1 MAETVDAMEALLQHL
16 AGLPLTWLLATLLAY
31 RLALVVHARAG
42 NSPWLHPVAVATLL
56 LVLVLLAGDIDYA
69 TYFEGG
75 RFIHV
80 LLGPATVALAVPL
93 YHQVQRLRRDWAGLL
108 GGALLGSA
116 VAVVVSMARAAWLGA
131 SHATV
136 LSMAVKS
143 VTMPIA
149 IGLTEKMGGVAS
161 LTSALVMLTGILGGA
176 ITQPLLAL
184 MRIREPHITGFTL
197 GVVAHGI
204 GAARALQVSSEMGAF
219 AGLAMGLAGLLTA
232 LLLPVCLQLA
242 GFL

>member
-1 MAETVDAMEALLQHL
+1 MSGLIAVLEHI
-16 AGLPLTWLLATLLAY
+16 AGIPLTWLLATLVAY
-31 RLALVVHARAG
+31 RLALTLHRRAG
-42 NSPWLHPVAVATLL
+42 NSPWLHPVAVATVLIVGIL
-56 LVLVLLAGDIDYA
+56 LVTGVDYT

-75 RFIHV
+75 RYIHV

-93 YHQVQRLRRDWAGLL
+93 YHQLQRLREDWLGLL

-116 VAVVVSMARAAWLGA
+116 VAVAAAMLLAGWLGASQATVVSMAA
-131 SHATV
+131 
-136 LSMAVKS
+136 KS

-149 IGLTEKMGGVAS
+149 IGLTEKLGGVVS

-176 ITQPLLAL
+176 MTQPILTL
-184 MRIREPHITGFTL
+184 MRIREPHIAGFTL

-204 GAARALQVSSEMGAF
+204 GTARALQGSNEMGAF

-232 LLLPVCLQLA
+232 VLVPLCLQLA

>member
-1 MAETVDAMEALLQHL
+1 MSVLQHI
-16 AGLPLTWLLATLLAY
+16 AGLPFTWLLATLLAY
-31 RLALVVHARAG
+31 RLALTVHRRAG
-42 NSPWLHPVAVATLL
+42 NSAWLHPVAVSTALLVVLL
-56 LVLVLLAGDIDYA
+56 LTAGVDYE

-75 RFIHV
+75 RYIHV

-93 YHQVQRLRRDWAGLL
+93 YHQLARLKRDWISLL
-108 GGALLGSA
+108 AGALVGSA
-116 VAVVVSMARAAWLGA
+116 IAVVFSMWLAGFLGA
-131 SHATV
+131 SEATV
-136 LSMAVKS
+136 ISMAAKS

-149 IGLTEKMGGVAS
+149 LGITEKLGGVPS

-176 ITQPLLAL
+176 ITQPILAL
-184 MRIREPHITGFTL
+184 MRIRETYIAGFTL

-204 GAARALQVSSEMGAF
+204 GTARAMQGGQDMGAF

-232 LLLPVCLQLA
+232 VLVPVCLRLA

>member
-1 MAETVDAMEALLQHL
+1 MTDLVSLWQHV
-16 AGLPLTWLLATLLAY
+16 AGLPVTWLLATLVAY
-31 RLALVVHARAG
+31 RVALAVHRRAG
-42 NSPWLHPVAVATLL
+42 GSAWVHPVAVATLL
-56 LVLVLLAGDIDYA
+56 LVCVLLATGVDYG

-75 RFIHV
+75 RYIHL

-93 YHQVQRLRRDWAGLL
+93 YHQLQRLRDAWAGLL

-116 VAVVVSMARAAWLGA
+116 VAVAVAMALAHLLGA
-131 SHATV
+131 SEATV
-136 LSMAVKS
+136 ISMSAKS

-149 IGLTEKMGGVAS
+149 IGLTEKLGGVVS
-161 LTSALVMLTGILGGA
+161 LTSAMVMLTGILGGA

-184 MRIREPHITGFTL
+184 MRIREPYIAGFTL

-204 GAARALQVSSEMGAF
+204 GTARALQGGQEMGAF

-232 LLLPVCLQLA
+232 VFVPLCLRLT
-242 GFL
+242 GFF

>member
-1 MAETVDAMEALLQHL
+1 MNGIAALGQHL
-16 AGLPLTWLLATLLAY
+16 AGLPLTWLLATLAAY
-31 RLALVVHARAG
+31 RVAVAVHRKAR

-56 LVLVLLAGDIDYA
+56 LVSILLLADIDYA

-75 RFIHV
+75 RYIHI

-93 YHQVQRLRRDWAGLL
+93 YHQLAARLRRAWMGLL

-116 VAVVVSMARAAWLGA
+116 VAVVVAMVLAAALGA

-136 LSMAVKS
+136 LSMAAKS

-149 IGLTEKMGGVAS
+149 LGLTEKLGGIPS

-176 ITQPLLAL
+176 ITQPVLAL
-184 MRIREPHITGFTL
+184 MRIGEPYIAGFTL
-197 GVVAHGI
+197 GTVAHGI
-204 GAARALQVSSEMGAF
+204 GTARALQGSIEMGAF

-232 LLLPVCLQLA
+232 VLVPVGLQLA
-242 GFL
+242 GLL

>member
-1 MAETVDAMEALLQHL
+1 MNGVAAAIEHL

-31 RLALVVHARAG
+31 RIALAAHRRAG
-42 NSPWLHPVAVATLL
+42 NSPWLHPVAVATVL
-56 LVLVLLAGDIDYA
+56 LVVVLLAGGIDYA

-75 RFIHV
+75 RYIHI

-93 YHQVQRLRRDWAGLL
+93 YHQLPRLRRDWAGLL
-108 GGALLGSA
+108 GGALFGSA
-116 VAVVVSMARAAWLGA
+116 VAVGVAMALAAGLGA

-136 LSMAVKS
+136 LSMAAKS

-149 IGLTEKMGGVAS
+149 IGLTEKLGGVVS

-176 ITQPLLAL
+176 ITQPLLSL
-184 MRIREPHITGFTL
+184 MRVRDPYITGFTL

-204 GAARALQVSSEMGAF
+204 GTARALQGGSEMGAF

-232 LLLPVCLQLA
+232 VLVPLCLQLA
-242 GFL
+242 GLL

>member
-1 MAETVDAMEALLQHL
+1 MSGVTSVAQYL
-16 AGLPLTWLLATLLAY
+16 AGLPLTWLLATLVAY
-31 RLALVVHARAG
+31 RISLAVHRRAG
-42 NSPWLHPVAVATLL
+42 NSPLLHPVAVSTLL
-56 LVLVLLAGDIDYA
+56 LVSVLLLGDIDYA

-75 RFIHV
+75 RYIHI

-93 YHQVQRLRRDWAGLL
+93 YHQLARLRSDWKGLL

-116 VAVVVSMARAAWLGA
+116 VAVALSMALAAGLGA

-136 LSMAVKS
+136 LSMAAKS

-149 IGLTEKMGGVAS
+149 IGLTEKLGGVAS

-176 ITQPLLAL
+176 ITQPMLAL
-184 MRIREPHITGFTL
+184 MRIREPYITGFTL
-197 GVVAHGI
+197 GTVAHGI
-204 GAARALQVSSEMGAF
+204 GTARALQGGAEMGAF

-232 LLLPVCLQLA
+232 VLVPVCLKLV
-242 GFL
+242 GLF

>member
-1 MAETVDAMEALLQHL
+1 MPVIQHI
-16 AGLPLTWLLATLLAY
+16 ASLPLTWLLATLLAY
-31 RLALVVHARAG
+31 RLGLAVHKRAG
-42 NSPWLHPVAVATLL
+42 NSPWLHPVAVATVV
-56 LVLVLLAGDIDYA
+56 LVAVLLAGGVDYD

-75 RFIHV
+75 RYIHI
-80 LLGPATVALAVPL
+80 LLGPATVALAIPL
-93 YHQVQRLRRDWAGLL
+93 YHQLGRLRRDWAGLL
-108 GGALLGSA
+108 GGALAGSA
-116 VAVVVSMARAAWLGA
+116 MAVAAAMLVAWLLGA

-136 LSMAVKS
+136 LSMAAKS

-149 IGLTEKMGGVAS
+149 IGVTEKLGGVVS

-184 MRIREPHITGFTL
+184 MRIREPHIAGFTL

-204 GAARALQVSSEMGAF
+204 GTARALQGGQEMGAF

-232 LLLPVCLQLA
+232 VLVPVCLKLA

>member
-1 MAETVDAMEALLQHL
+1 MQVIQHI
-16 AGLPLTWLLATLLAY
+16 ASLPLTWLLATLLAY
-31 RLALVVHARAG
+31 RLGLAVHQRAG
-42 NSPWLHPVAVATLL
+42 NSPWLHPVAVATVV
-56 LVLVLLAGDIDYA
+56 LVAVLLAGGVDYD

-75 RFIHV
+75 RYIHI

-93 YHQVQRLRRDWAGLL
+93 YHQLGRLRRDWAGLL
-108 GGALLGSA
+108 GGALAGSA
-116 VAVVVSMARAAWLGA
+116 MAVAAAMLVAWLLGA

-136 LSMAVKS
+136 LSMAAKS

-149 IGLTEKMGGVAS
+149 IGVTEKLGGVVS

-184 MRIREPHITGFTL
+184 MRIREPHIAGFTL

-204 GAARALQVSSEMGAF
+204 GTARALQGGQEMGAF

-232 LLLPVCLQLA
+232 VLVPVCLKLA

>member
-1 MAETVDAMEALLQHL
+1 M
-16 AGLPLTWLLATLLAY
+16 TWLLATLLAY
-31 RLALVVHARAG
+31 RLALVVHQRSG
-42 NSPWLHPVAVATLL
+42 NSAWLHPVAVATVMLVCVLL
-56 LVLVLLAGDIDYA
+56 LGGVSYE

-75 RFIHV
+75 RYIHM

-93 YHQVQRLRRDWAGLL
+93 YHQLQRLRSDWLSLL
-108 GGALLGSA
+108 AGALLGSA
-116 VAVVVSMARAAWLGA
+116 VAVGLAMGLAWLLGA
-131 SHATV
+131 SHSTV
-136 LSMAVKS
+136 ISMAAKS

-149 IGLTEKMGGVAS
+149 IGLTEKLGGVVS

-184 MRIREPHITGFTL
+184 MRIREGYIAGFTL

-204 GAARALQVSSEMGAF
+204 GTARALQGGQEMGAF

-232 LLLPVCLQLA
+232 IFVPLCLKLA
-242 GFL
+242 GFI

>member
-1 MAETVDAMEALLQHL
+1 MTAFLEHL
-16 AGLPLTWLLATLLAY
+16 AGLPVTWLLATLLAY
-31 RLALVVHARAG
+31 RIALEVNRRAR
-42 NSPWLHPVAVATLL
+42 NSPLLHPVAVSTLL
-56 LVLVLLAGDIDYA
+56 LVLILLAGDIDYA

-75 RFIHV
+75 RYIHV
-80 LLGPATVALAVPL
+80 MLGPATVALAVPL

-116 VAVVVSMARAAWLGA
+116 VAVIVAMALATWLEA

-149 IGLTEKMGGVAS
+149 LGLTEKMGGVAS

-176 ITQPLLAL
+176 ITQPLLGL
-184 MRIREPHITGFTL
+184 MRIREPYNVGFSL

-204 GAARALQVSSEMGAF
+204 GVARALQISPEMGAF

>member
-1 MAETVDAMEALLQHL
+1 MSVLQHI
-16 AGLPLTWLLATLLAY
+16 AGLPFTWLLATLLAY
-31 RLALVVHARAG
+31 RLAMTVHRRAG
-42 NSPWLHPVAVATLL
+42 HSAWLHPVAVSTALLVMLL
-56 LVLVLLAGDIDYA
+56 LTAGVDYE

-75 RFIHV
+75 RYIHV

-93 YHQVQRLRRDWAGLL
+93 YHQLARLKRDWLSLVA
-108 GGALLGSA
+108 GALVGSA
-116 VAVVVSMARAAWLGA
+116 VAVVVSMWLADLLGA
-131 SHATV
+131 SEATV
-136 LSMAVKS
+136 ISMAAKS

-149 IGLTEKMGGVAS
+149 LGITEKLGGVPS

-176 ITQPLLAL
+176 ITQPILAL
-184 MRIREPHITGFTL
+184 MRIRETYIAGFTL

-204 GAARALQVSSEMGAF
+204 GTARAMQGGQDMGAF

-232 LLLPVCLQLA
+232 VLVPICLRLA